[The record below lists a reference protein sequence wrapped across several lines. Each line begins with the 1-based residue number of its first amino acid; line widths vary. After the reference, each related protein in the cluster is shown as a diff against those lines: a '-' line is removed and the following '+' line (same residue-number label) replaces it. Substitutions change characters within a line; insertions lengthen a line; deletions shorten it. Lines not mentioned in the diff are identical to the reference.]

1 MTSPKMNPPP
11 LGPGP
16 FPPEGYPGPPPDP
29 AMVAAMEEAMRTGV
43 GIMPTGQIRVV
54 PSNPQTGEEAH
65 IVYEGNPTGEVPA

>member
-1 MTSPKMNPPP
+1 
-11 LGPGP
+11 
-16 FPPEGYPGPPPDP
+16 
-29 AMVAAMEEAMRTGV
+29 MVAAMEEAMRTGV